1 VYVPLDSAALA
12 LGADAVATEIAR
24 VADQRGVSIEVVRT
38 GSRGMIWAEPLV
50 EVDSPAGRV
59 GYAGV
64 AVGDVER
71 LFDVDFLLSEQG
83 GGADTT
89 ALGLVDEIPY
99 LAGQQRLSYRRCGVV
114 DPLSLEDYR
123 AHGGLRGL
131 EQTLELATV
140 QIVDEIIASGLRGRG
155 GAAFRAGIKWKTVAD
170 QPASQKFVV
179 CNADE
184 GDSGTFADRI
194 VMEGDPYSLI
204 EGMII
209 AGLAVGADRGFI
221 YLRSEYPV
229 AARILSAALERAYQ
243 AGVLG
248 GDVLGSGR
256 RFELELFIGAGSYIC
271 GEETA
276 MLESLEGKRG
286 QVRAK
291 PPLPAI
297 EGLFGEPTLIHNVVS
312 LIAVPDILA
321 EGGAIYRAHG
331 VNDSRGTMPF
341 QLAGNIARGGLV
353 ELPFGVTLRELIE
366 TFGGA
371 TQTGRPIR
379 AVQIGGPL
387 GAYLSADLLD
397 TPLDYE
403 AMAALGAG
411 IGHGGVVV
419 FDDTVDLAE
428 QARYAFEFCAH
439 ESCGKCTPCRVGAVR
454 GEETL
459 AGVLVARELVS
470 AGRSVESLIA
480 LTEDLCEVMED
491 ASLCAMGSMTPIP
504 VRSAMRYFPE
514 DFGAQRRNA
523 D

>member
-1 VYVPLDSAALA
+1 
-12 LGADAVATEIAR
+12 
-24 VADQRGVSIEVVRT
+24 
-38 GSRGMIWAEPLV
+38 
-50 EVDSPAGRV
+50 
-59 GYAGV
+59 
-64 AVGDVER
+64 
-71 LFDVDFLLSEQG
+71 
-83 GGADTT
+83 
-89 ALGLVDEIPY
+89 
-99 LAGQQRLSYRRCGVV
+99 
-114 DPLSLEDYR
+114 
-123 AHGGLRGL
+123 
-131 EQTLELATV
+131 
-140 QIVDEIIASGLRGRG
+140 
-155 GAAFRAGIKWKTVAD
+155 
-170 QPASQKFVV
+170 
-179 CNADE
+179 
-184 GDSGTFADRI
+184 
-194 VMEGDPYSLI
+194 
-204 EGMII
+204 MII

-229 AARILSAALERAYQ
+229 AARILTATLERAYQ

-256 RFELELFIGAGSYIC
+256 RFELELFVGAGSYIC

-291 PPLPAI
+291 PPLPAL

-321 EGGAIYRAHG
+321 KGGALYRAHG

-341 QLAGNIARGGLV
+341 QLSGNIAKGGLV
-353 ELPFGVTLRELIE
+353 ELPFGVTVRELIDE
-366 TFGGA
+366 FGGA
-371 TQTGRPIR
+371 TQTGRPIH

-387 GAYLSADLLD
+387 GAYLPVDLLD

-403 AMAALGAG
+403 ALAVLGAG

-419 FDDTVDLAE
+419 FDDSVDLAE

-459 AGVLVARELVS
+459 AGVLKARDAVTAE
-470 AGRSVESLIA
+470 RDVEPLITLA
-480 LTEDLCEVMED
+480 EDLCEVMED